1 MVGIL
6 KTKGYD
12 MFDDFDTQVQPE
24 EMNFDLFTPEERLE
38 FESVQDE
45 ISQEDLEAAEEL
57 WDSLL
62 PGA

>member
-1 MVGIL
+1 
-6 KTKGYD
+6 

-24 EMNFDLFTPEERLE
+24 EMSFDLFTPEERLE

-45 ISQEDLEAAEEL
+45 ISQEDLEATEEL

>member
-24 EMNFDLFTPEERLE
+24 EMSFDLFTPEEQLE